1 MDMSLQPL
9 RTLAAL
15 LLGWPVMLLAAGE
28 GRLEEGMVNPG
39 FHEQPAWFK
48 QSFLE
53 LPEDVREAA
62 AADKR
67 LILYFYQDGCPY
79 CKKLLETN
87 FALRDIVDKT
97 RGNFDVVALNMWG
110 DREVTALDGTLMTE
124 KRLAEQ
130 LEVMYTPT
138 LIFLDEQGNRV
149 LRLNGYYP
157 PHKFEI
163 ALDYVAG
170 HHEQQLSIQDFA
182 ARRAPSAASGKL
194 HRSPDYL
201 QPPHDLSGRGEQRP
215 LLVLFEQE
223 ECPACDE
230 LHSDILKREAS
241 QTLIA
246 SFDVALLDMQ
256 ADAPVTTP
264 SGKETTARQWAR
276 ELGVKYAPSLVFFD
290 GGEEVF
296 RAEAW
301 LRAFHIQS
309 VMDYVASG
317 AYKEQPNLQRFIQKR
332 ADRLE
337 EQGVHVDLMD

>member
-1 MDMSLQPL
+1 MSLQPL

-15 LLGWPVMLLAAGE
+15 LLGWPAMLLAAGE

-39 FHEQPAWFK
+39 YHEHPAWFK
-48 QSFLE
+48 QSFLD
-53 LPEDVREAA
+53 LPEDVQEAA

-67 LILYFYQDGCPY
+67 LLLYFYQDGCPY

-87 FALRDIVDKT
+87 FSLKDIVDKT
-97 RGNFDVVALNMWG
+97 RENFDVLALNMWG
-110 DREVTALDGTLMTE
+110 DREVTSLEGEATTE
-124 KRLAEQ
+124 KRLAEK

-157 PHKFEI
+157 PHQFQV

-170 HHEQQLSIQDFA
+170 GHEREMSIQEFA
-182 ARRAPSAASGKL
+182 ARQAPAAASGRL
-194 HRSPDYL
+194 HTSPDYL
-201 QPPHDLSGRGEQRP
+201 QPPYDLSGHGLDKP
-215 LLVLFEQE
+215 LLVLFEQK

-230 LHSDILKREAS
+230 LHTDILERETS
-241 QTLIA
+241 RELIDR
-246 SFDVALLDMQ
+246 FDVVLLDMQ
-256 ADAPVTTP
+256 ADTPVITP
-264 SGKETTARQWAR
+264 AGRQTTARKWSR

-296 RAEAW
+296 RAEAY

-309 VMDYVASG
+309 VMDYVASR
-317 AYKEQPNLQRFIQKR
+317 AYQDQPNLQRFIQSR

-337 EQGVHVDLMD
+337 AQGVHVDLMD